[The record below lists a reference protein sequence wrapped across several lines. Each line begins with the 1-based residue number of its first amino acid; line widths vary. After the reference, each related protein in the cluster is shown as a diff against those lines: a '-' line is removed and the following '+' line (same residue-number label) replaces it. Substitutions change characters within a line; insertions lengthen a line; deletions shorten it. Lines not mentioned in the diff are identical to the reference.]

1 MLGVDDLKRMI
12 RDVPDF
18 PKKGVIFKDITTLLS
33 NAKAF
38 ATAIDLIGD
47 RYIDKKVDLVVAAEA
62 RGFVF
67 GSALAYK
74 LNAGIIMIR
83 KTGKLPYRTVK
94 TLYELEYGTDELEI
108 HEDAVSSG
116 NRVLVVDDLLATGGT
131 ALAAAD
137 LVTRLEGEIV
147 GFAFL
152 VELTFLKGKERL
164 TDYDVFSLIKF

>member
-1 MLGVDDLKRMI
+1 MLSVDDLKVMI
-12 RDVPDF
+12 RDIPDF

-38 ATAIDLIGD
+38 TTSIDLIGD
-47 RYIDKKVDLVVAAEA
+47 RYIDKGVDLVVGAEA

-67 GSALAYK
+67 GAALAYK
-74 LNAGIIMIR
+74 LNAGVIMIR

-108 HEDAVSSG
+108 HEDAISEG
-116 NRVLVVDDLLATGGT
+116 NRVLIVDDLLATGGT
-131 ALAAAD
+131 ASASAE
-137 LVTRLEGEIV
+137 LVQKLKGEVV

-152 VELTFLKGKERL
+152 VELSFLKGRDRLKEHE
-164 TDYDVFSLIKF
+164 VFSLIQF

>member
-1 MLGVDDLKRMI
+1 MLGIEDLKRMI
-12 RDVPDF
+12 RDIPDF

-67 GSALAYK
+67 GAALAYK
-74 LNAGIIMIR
+74 LNAGVILIR

-108 HEDAVSSG
+108 HEDAISEG
-116 NRVLVVDDLLATGGT
+116 NRVLLVDDLLATGGT
-131 ALAAAD
+131 SAAAAD
-137 LVTRLEGEIV
+137 LIQRLKGDIV

-152 VELTFLKGKERL
+152 IELTFLKGRERL
-164 TDYDVFSLIKF
+164 GDYDIFSLIQF

>member
-1 MLGVDDLKRMI
+1 MEDLKRMI
-12 RDVPDF
+12 RDIPDF

-67 GSALAYK
+67 GAALAYK
-74 LNAGIIMIR
+74 LNAGVILIR

-108 HEDAVSSG
+108 HEDAISEG
-116 NRVLVVDDLLATGGT
+116 NRVLLVDDLLATGGT
-131 ALAAAD
+131 SAAAAD
-137 LVTRLEGEIV
+137 LIQRLKGDIV

-152 VELTFLKGKERL
+152 IELTFLKGRERL
-164 TDYDVFSLIKF
+164 GDYDIFSLIQF

>member
-1 MLGVDDLKRMI
+1 MWDIDDLKHMI

-38 ATAIDLIGD
+38 ATSIDLIGD
-47 RYIDKKVDLVVAAEA
+47 RYIDQKVDLVVGAEA

-67 GSALAYK
+67 GAALAYK

-108 HEDAVSSG
+108 HEDAISEG
-116 NRVLVVDDLLATGGT
+116 DRVLLVDDLLATGGT
-131 ALAAAD
+131 ACAASD
-137 LVTRLEGEIV
+137 LVHKLKGDVV

-152 VELTFLKGKERL
+152 IELTFLKGRERL
-164 TDYDVFSLIKF
+164 GDHDIFSLIKY